1 MDNEY
6 IKIFFYKWK
15 RKSATNEL
23 LDKYKYLLK
32 NQLLNCSVNGYTKQC
47 QKRYI
52 CHKHTNIY
60 YNDLSDNHS
69 DEWSD

>member
-6 IKIFFYKWK
+6 IKIYFYKWK

-32 NQLLNCSVNGYTKQC
+32 NQLLNCSIFGHTKQS

-52 CHKHTNIY
+52 CHKHNNINY
-60 YNDLSDNHS
+60 SELSNNSS

>member
-1 MDNEY
+1 MDNY
-6 IKIFFYKWK
+6 K

-32 NQLLNCSVNGYTKQC
+32 NQLLNCSIYSHTKQS

-52 CHKHTNIY
+52 CHKHININ
-60 YNDLSDNHS
+60 YNDLSDNSS